1 MIDRVIKKTVNASPH
16 FAEISNRIKYNYGAV
31 IALQK
36 SRCTTFEN
44 RISMCYT
51 FLNGDI
57 RENS

>member
-1 MIDRVIKKTVNASPH
+1 MIDRGIKRLLTHSPH
-16 FAEISNRIKYNYGAV
+16 FVEISYRIKYNCGAV

-57 RENS
+57 KENR

>member
-1 MIDRVIKKTVNASPH
+1 MIDRVIKRLLSHSPH
-16 FAEISNRIKYNYGAV
+16 FVEISYRIKYNYGAA

-51 FLNGDI
+51 FLNEDI